1 MSSRPNDKPNCGYP
15 SANEAEMSSFSKEQM
30 DQLLKL
36 LKSNSSFDIP
46 SVSLAQTGSDP
57 HALSCCSNSA
67 PWIIDSG
74 ASDPRNK
81 ISFCFHRNSRNVF
94 VS

>member
-1 MSSRPNDKPNCGYP
+1 
-15 SANEAEMSSFSKEQM
+15 MSSFSKEQM

-67 PWIIDSG
+67 PWIIDSS
-74 ASDPRNK
+74 ASDHLTSFSHLFIDGGFSSITEKCLIK
-81 ISFCFHRNSRNVF
+81 IFESR
-94 VS
+94 S